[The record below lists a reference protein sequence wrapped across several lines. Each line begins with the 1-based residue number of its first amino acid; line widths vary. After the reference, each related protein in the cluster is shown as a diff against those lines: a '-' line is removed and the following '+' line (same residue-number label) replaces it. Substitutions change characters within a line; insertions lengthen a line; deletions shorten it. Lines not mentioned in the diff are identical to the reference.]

1 MEYSL
6 LQGINLT
13 LKYLPYPFEPS
24 PSPPK
29 KKQKILNLPDL
40 PFMSNPPQNFAG
52 IVSPLEMYPRPRK
65 ETLIF

>member
-29 KKQKILNLPDL
+29 KTKNSK
-40 PFMSNPPQNFAG
+40 SAR
-52 IVSPLEMYPRPRK
+52 SPLYEQPPSKFCRNCLPP
-65 ETLIF
+65 